1 MPENCSSSARSTRS
15 TGSAPRP
22 GRRLLAAALALPIA
36 VAGLAVASPAS
47 AAPSAPAAPAV
58 VPSGP
63 TASVTLGD
71 SYISG
76 EAGRWKGNAAGT
88 GGGRN
93 GTDRAWTGS
102 SYDPSRVYGATA
114 ASGCDRSD
122 VAEVLS
128 ASTGAQNEIDLAC
141 SGAVSANVFR
151 AANGGQSL
159 KGEAPQAD
167 QLATVA
173 RQNNVKLITL
183 SIGGNDLG
191 FSDVISTCVQDYLI
205 WYSYC
210 HDSAQSGIDA
220 KMPAAM
226 AGVGKAIDEIRA
238 VMAGAG
244 YAQSDYRLVLQSYP
258 SPIPRGAE
266 MRYPE
271 SGWTRSNTGGCPFW
285 DGDADWARDSM
296 VPQISQALAGV
307 ATAKGAQFLDLSDM
321 LQGREVCSTATR
333 QPTASS
339 GPSATTS
346 EWARFLDGG
355 LNSTQGVLQESM
367 HPNYYGQQAV
377 GRCLTL
383 LWARPSGDYA
393 CRNTAGQDASGMYL
407 TAR

>member
-1 MPENCSSSARSTRS
+1 MPENSSSITR
-15 TGSAPRP
+15 SAPRLR
-22 GRRLLAAALALPIA
+22 RRLLTAALALPLA
-36 VAGLAVASPAS
+36 AGGLMAGGLATAAS
-47 AAPSAPAAPAV
+47 AAAAPS
-58 VPSGP
+58 VPLAAPGGP

-76 EAGRWKGNAAGT
+76 EAGRWMGNAAGT
-88 GGGRN
+88 SGSRA
-93 GTDRAWTGS
+93 GTDRAWNGS
-102 SYDPSRVYGATA
+102 SADASRIYGPTA

-128 ASTGAQNEIDLAC
+128 ASTGAQNEINLAC
-141 SGAVSANVFR
+141 SGAVTANIFR
-151 AANGGQSL
+151 AANGGQTL

-191 FSDVISTCVQDYLI
+191 FGGIISNCVQDYLI

-210 HDSAQSGIDA
+210 HDSAQSSIDS
-220 KMPAAM
+220 KMPTAM

-244 YAQSDYRLVLQSYP
+244 YAQGDYRLVLQSYP
-258 SPIPRGAE
+258 SPIPRSAE

-296 VPQISQALAGV
+296 VPQISKSLAGV
-307 ATAKGAQFLDLSDM
+307 ASSKGAQFLDLSDM

-333 QPTASS
+333 QPTATA

-367 HPNYYGQQAV
+367 HPNYYGQQAL

-383 LWARPSGDYA
+383 LWGQSSGDYA

-407 TAR
+407 AAR

>member
-1 MPENCSSSARSTRS
+1 MPENRSSITRS
-15 TGSAPRP
+15 APP
-22 GRRLLAAALALPIA
+22 LGRRLLTAAAALPLA
-36 VAGLAVASPAS
+36 VAGLAVAAPTHAAAAVPA
-47 AAPSAPAAPAV
+47 
-58 VPSGP
+58 GP

-88 GGGRN
+88 SGSRN

-141 SGAVSANVFR
+141 SGAVTANVFR
-151 AANGGQSL
+151 AANGGQAY

-191 FSDVISTCVQDYLI
+191 FADVISSCVQDYLI

-210 HDSAQSGIDA
+210 HDSAQSSIDS
-220 KMPAAM
+220 KMPTAM

-238 VMAGAG
+238 VMADAG
-244 YAQSDYRLVLQSYP
+244 YGRSDYRLVLQSYP
-258 SPIPRGAE
+258 SPIPRSAE

-271 SGWTRSNTGGCPFW
+271 SGWTRSGTGGCPFW
-285 DGDADWARDSM
+285 DGDADWARDTM

-307 ATAKGAQFLDLSDM
+307 AASKGAQFLDLSDM
-321 LQGREVCSTATR
+321 LQGREVCSTATS

-355 LNSTQGVLQESM
+355 LNATQGALQESM
-367 HPNYYGQQAV
+367 HPDYYGQQAV

-383 LWARPSGDYA
+383 LWGRPSGDYA
-393 CRNTAGQDASGMYL
+393 CHNTAGQDASGMYL

>member
-1 MPENCSSSARSTRS
+1 MPENSSSITR
-15 TGSAPRP
+15 SAPRLR
-22 GRRLLAAALALPIA
+22 RRLLTAALALPLA
-36 VAGLAVASPAS
+36 AGGLMAGGLATAAS
-47 AAPSAPAAPAV
+47 AAAAPSVPLAAPA
-58 VPSGP
+58 GP

-76 EAGRWKGNAAGT
+76 EAGRWMGNAAGT
-88 GGGRN
+88 SGSRA
-93 GTDRAWTGS
+93 GTDRAWNGS
-102 SYDPSRVYGATA
+102 SADASRIYGPTA

-128 ASTGAQNEIDLAC
+128 ASTGAQNEINLAC
-141 SGAVSANVFR
+141 SGAVTANIFR
-151 AANGGQSL
+151 AASGGQTL

-191 FSDVISTCVQDYLI
+191 FGGIISNCVQDYLI

-210 HDSAQSGIDA
+210 HDSAQSSIDS
-220 KMPAAM
+220 KMPTAM

-244 YAQSDYRLVLQSYP
+244 YAQGDYRLVLQSYP
-258 SPIPRGAE
+258 SPIPRSAE

-296 VPQISQALAGV
+296 VPQISKSLAGV
-307 ATAKGAQFLDLSDM
+307 AASKGAQFLDLSDM

-333 QPTASS
+333 QPTATA

-367 HPNYYGQQAV
+367 HPNYYGQQAL

-383 LWARPSGDYA
+383 LWGQSSGDYA

-407 TAR
+407 AAR

>member
-1 MPENCSSSARSTRS
+1 MTRNTRSTRS
-15 TGSAPRP
+15 TRRP
-22 GRRLLAAALALPIA
+22 GRRLLAAALALPLV

-47 AAPSAPAAPAV
+47 AAPAA

-76 EAGRWKGNAAGT
+76 EAGRWKGNSAGT
-88 GGGRN
+88 SGSRN

-102 SYDPSRVYGATA
+102 AYDASRVYGATA

-122 VAEVLS
+122 VSEVLS

-151 AANGGQSL
+151 ASNGGQSL

-191 FSDVISTCVQDYLI
+191 FSDVISTCVKDYLV

-210 HDSAQSGIDA
+210 HYSAQSQIDDR
-220 KMPAAM
+220 MPAAM
-226 AGVGKAIDEIRA
+226 AGVGKAVDEVRA
-238 VMAGAG
+238 VMADAG

-258 SPIPRGAE
+258 SPIPRSAE

-296 VPQISQALAGV
+296 VPQISRALAGV
-307 ATAKGAQFLDLSDM
+307 AAAKGAQFLDLSDM
-321 LQGREVCSTATR
+321 LQGREVCSTATK
-333 QPTASS
+333 QPTAST

-383 LWARPSGDYA
+383 LWARPGGDYA
-393 CRNTAGQDASGMYL
+393 CRNTAGQDAGGMYL

>member
-1 MPENCSSSARSTRS
+1 MPENSSSITR
-15 TGSAPRP
+15 SAPRLR
-22 GRRLLAAALALPIA
+22 RRLLTAALALPLA
-36 VAGLAVASPAS
+36 AGGLMAGGLA
-47 AAPSAPAAPAV
+47 AAAPAAAASSIPLAA
-58 VPSGP
+58 PGGP

-76 EAGRWKGNAAGT
+76 EAGRWMGNAAGT
-88 GGGRN
+88 SGSRA
-93 GTDRAWTGS
+93 GTDRAWNGS
-102 SYDPSRVYGATA
+102 SADASRIYGPTA

-128 ASTGAQNEIDLAC
+128 ASTGAQNEINLAC
-141 SGAVSANVFR
+141 SGAVTANIFR
-151 AANGGQSL
+151 AANGGQTL

-173 RQNNVKLITL
+173 QQNNVKLITL

-191 FSDVISTCVQDYLI
+191 FGGIISNCVQDYLI

-210 HDSAQSGIDA
+210 HDSAQSSIDS
-220 KMPAAM
+220 KMPTAM

-244 YAQSDYRLVLQSYP
+244 YAQGDYRLVLQSYP
-258 SPIPRGAE
+258 SPIPRSAE

-296 VPQISQALAGV
+296 VPQISKSLAGV
-307 ATAKGAQFLDLSDM
+307 AASKGAQFLDLSDM

-333 QPTASS
+333 QPTATA

-367 HPNYYGQQAV
+367 HPNYYGQQAL

-383 LWARPSGDYA
+383 LWGQSSGDYA
-393 CRNTAGQDASGMYL
+393 CRNTAGQDAGGMYL
-407 TAR
+407 AAR

>member
-1 MPENCSSSARSTRS
+1 MPENCSSITR
-15 TGSAPRP
+15 SAPRL
-22 GRRLLAAALALPIA
+22 GRRLLTAAVALPLA
-36 VAGLAVASPAS
+36 VAGLAVAAPAS
-47 AAPSAPAAPAV
+47 AAPASAPSA
-58 VPSGP
+58 P

-76 EAGRWKGNAAGT
+76 EAGRWKGNSAGT
-88 GGGRN
+88 SGSRN
-93 GTDRAWTGS
+93 GSDRAWTGS

-122 VAEVLS
+122 VAEVIS
-128 ASTGAQNEIDLAC
+128 ASTGAQNEINLAC
-141 SGAVSANVFR
+141 SGAVTANVFR
-151 AANGGQSL
+151 ASNGGQSY

-167 QLATVA
+167 QLAGVA

-191 FSDVISTCVQDYLI
+191 FADVISTCVQDYLI

-210 HDSAQSGIDA
+210 RDSAQSQIDDR
-220 KMPAAM
+220 MPTAM

-244 YAQSDYRLVLQSYP
+244 YAESDYRLVLQSYP

-285 DGDADWARDSM
+285 DGDADWARDSL

-307 ATAKGAQFLDLSDM
+307 AAAKGAQFLDLSDM
-321 LQGREVCSTATR
+321 LQGREVCSTATK

-355 LNSTQGVLQESM
+355 LNSTQGALQESM
-367 HPNYYGQQAV
+367 HPNYYGQLAV

-383 LWARPSGDYA
+383 LWGRPSGDYA

>member
-1 MPENCSSSARSTRS
+1 MPENSSSITR
-15 TGSAPRP
+15 SAPRLR
-22 GRRLLAAALALPIA
+22 RRLLTAALALPLA
-36 VAGLAVASPAS
+36 AGGLMAGGLATAAS
-47 AAPSAPAAPAV
+47 AAAAPSVPLAAPA
-58 VPSGP
+58 GP

-76 EAGRWKGNAAGT
+76 EAGRWMGNAAGT
-88 GGGRN
+88 SGSRA
-93 GTDRAWTGS
+93 GTDRAWNGS
-102 SYDPSRVYGATA
+102 SADASRIYGPTA

-128 ASTGAQNEIDLAC
+128 ASTGAQNEINLAC
-141 SGAVSANVFR
+141 SGAVTANIFR
-151 AANGGQSL
+151 AASGGQAL

-191 FSDVISTCVQDYLI
+191 FGGIISNCVQDYLI

-210 HDSAQSGIDA
+210 HDSAQSSIDS
-220 KMPAAM
+220 KMPTAM

-244 YAQSDYRLVLQSYP
+244 YAQGDYRLVLQSYP
-258 SPIPRGAE
+258 SPIPRSAE

-296 VPQISQALAGV
+296 VPQISKSLAGV
-307 ATAKGAQFLDLSDM
+307 AASKGAQFLDLSDM

-333 QPTASS
+333 QPTATA

-367 HPNYYGQQAV
+367 HPNYYGQQAL

-383 LWARPSGDYA
+383 LWGQSSGDYA

-407 TAR
+407 AAR

>member
-1 MPENCSSSARSTRS
+1 MPENGSSITRS
-15 TGSAPRP
+15 TPRLA
-22 GRRLLAAALALPIA
+22 RRLLTAALALPLA
-36 VAGLAVASPAS
+36 AGGLMAGGLAA
-47 AAPSAPAAPAV
+47 AAPARAATSA

-88 GGGRN
+88 SGSRN
-93 GTDRAWTGS
+93 GTDRAWNGS
-102 SYDPSRVYGATA
+102 SADASRIYGATA
-114 ASGCDRSD
+114 SSGCDRSD

-128 ASTGAQNEIDLAC
+128 ASTGAQNEINLAC
-141 SGAVSANVFR
+141 SGAVAANVYR
-151 AANGGQSL
+151 AANGGQSY

-191 FSDVISTCVQDYLI
+191 FADIISNCVQDYLI

-210 HDSAQSGIDA
+210 HDSAQSSIDS
-220 KMPAAM
+220 KLPTAM

-238 VMAGAG
+238 VMTGAG
-244 YAQSDYRLVLQSYP
+244 YAPGDYRLVLQSYP
-258 SPIPRGAE
+258 SPIPRSSE

-296 VPQISQALAGV
+296 VPQISTALAGV
-307 ATAKGAQFLDLSDM
+307 ASAKGAQFLDLSDM

-333 QPTASS
+333 QPTSAS

-355 LNSTQGVLQESM
+355 LNSTQGALQESM
-367 HPNYYGQQAV
+367 HPNYYGQQAL

-383 LWARPSGDYA
+383 LWGRTSGDYS

-407 TAR
+407 AAR

>member
-1 MPENCSSSARSTRS
+1 MPENSSSITRS
-15 TGSAPRP
+15 APP
-22 GRRLLAAALALPIA
+22 LGRRLLTAASALPLAL
-36 VAGLAVASPAS
+36 AGLAVATPAS
-47 AAPSAPAAPAV
+47 AAPAATAA

-76 EAGRWKGNAAGT
+76 EAGRWKGNSAGT
-88 GGGRN
+88 SGSRN
-93 GTDRAWTGS
+93 GSDRAWNGS

-114 ASGCDRSD
+114 SSGCDRSD
-122 VAEVLS
+122 VAEVVS
-128 ASTGAQNEIDLAC
+128 ASTGAQNEINLAC
-141 SGAVSANVFR
+141 SGAVTDNVFR
-151 AANGGQSL
+151 ASNGGQSF

-191 FSDVISTCVQDYLI
+191 FSDIIAGCVKDYLI

-210 HDSAQSGIDA
+210 HDDAQAQIDG

-238 VMAGAG
+238 VMSDAG
-244 YAQSDYRLVLQSYP
+244 YGQSDYRLVLQSYP

-285 DGDADWARDSM
+285 DGDADWARDTM

-307 ATAKGAQFLDLSDM
+307 AAAKGAQFLDLSDM

-333 QPTASS
+333 QPTATT

-355 LNSTQGVLQESM
+355 LNSTQGALQESM

-383 LWARPSGDYA
+383 LWGRSSGDYA
-393 CRNTAGQDASGMYL
+393 CHNTAGQDASGMYL